1 LGTLHNCHW
10 NSAEL
15 SRANGVGSDGAGS
28 TPALQPVRIAMP
40 ERHGDQFG
48 DQIVK
53 TTTEARAAQTGT
65 GLRWVLI
72 FGTLGVVIIF
82 ALLWLYYFT

>member
-1 LGTLHNCHW
+1 
-10 NSAEL
+10 
-15 SRANGVGSDGAGS
+15 
-28 TPALQPVRIAMP
+28 MP
-40 ERHGDQFG
+40 ERHGDQ
-48 DQIVK
+48 IVE

-82 ALLWLYYFT
+82 ALLWFYYFT